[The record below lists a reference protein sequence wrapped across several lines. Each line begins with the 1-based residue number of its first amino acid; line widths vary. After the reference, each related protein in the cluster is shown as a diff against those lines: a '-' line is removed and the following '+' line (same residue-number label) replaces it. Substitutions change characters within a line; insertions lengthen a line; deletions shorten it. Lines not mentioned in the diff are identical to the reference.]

1 MGDRLGR
8 PLRDLRVS
16 VTDRCNFR
24 CPYCMP
30 KTVFG
35 RDHVFLP
42 RAEILSF
49 EEITR
54 VVGAAAALGVTKV
67 RLTGGEPLVRRDL
80 ERLVAML
87 AAVEGISDLALTTNG
102 TLLAAKARALREA
115 GLSRVTVSPPRIPCH
130 HHHHHPAPSRPPR
143 SGQARASGSTA
154 SYAWHSCAC
163 DTRLTDLHDVRS
175 GGARDDRGVVV
186 TSGVIRAPKQQRCR
200 AASPKHLG

>member
-1 MGDRLGR
+1 
-8 PLRDLRVS
+8 

-30 KTVFG
+30 TTVFG
-35 RDHVFLP
+35 RDHAFLP

-87 AAVEGISDLALTTNG
+87 AAI
-102 TLLAAKARALREA
+102 
-115 GLSRVTVSPPRIPCH
+115 
-130 HHHHHPAPSRPPR
+130 
-143 SGQARASGSTA
+143 QGSAT
-154 SYAWHSCAC
+154 W
-163 DTRLTDLHDVRS
+163 
-175 GGARDDRGVVV
+175 
-186 TSGVIRAPKQQRCR
+186 P
-200 AASPKHLG
+200 